1 MDIRSFIQKL
11 FSWMTARPAPGLTDG
26 NNDFTGGNDMNEDKT
41 IRLNFG
47 DKECLIAPYGYPV
60 APEAMRNYKKLDISS
75 SEKAQMSQ
83 FVQQIASRL
92 ETGESN
98 QSFYSVKWPD
108 GLPNMLT
115 PFTDGSGYMG
125 ALLNETGKIAAQ
137 SRLLPLN
144 PYLLIRAGFSLLAL
158 IEQFFLHGVH
168 QKLNVINQKLDE
180 ILEFLYGDKKAE
192 LLAAISF
199 TRYAYENFS
208 SIMEHEGQRNATI
221 QSLQSARMTA
231 MQDVEFYL
239 SDLHSRVSV
248 DKDKRFPDR
257 VSEMGRVTSKAIQSA
272 DCLDLSIQL
281 CMTANLLEIYYSQN
295 YDPKYLKYVE
305 NDVGNY
311 ISRCEKQMIGD
322 FNALKTSLDMQWRNK
337 ADWDKEKE
345 QVRDLIQQVE
355 QRLAPLMNDKGD
367 RLKEKLTT
375 ALRFLD
381 KETECCIGADGT
393 VYLKTEK

>member
-1 MDIRSFIQKL
+1 MDIRSLLQKL
-11 FSWMTARPAPGLTDG
+11 FRWMTIRPTSESTDG
-26 NNDFTGGNDMNEDKT
+26 NNDFTGGICMNEEKT

-47 DKECLIAPYGYPV
+47 DKECLIAPYEYPV
-60 APEAMRNYKKLDISS
+60 TPEILRHYKKLELSP
-75 SEKAQMSQ
+75 SEKTQMSQ
-83 FVQQIASRL
+83 FVQHISSAM
-92 ETGESN
+92 ENEESN
-98 QSFYSVKWPD
+98 QSFYAVKWPD

-115 PFTDGSGYMG
+115 PFTDGSSYMG
-125 ALLNETGKIAAQ
+125 TLLNESGKIAAQ
-137 SRLLPLN
+137 TRLMPLN

-158 IEQFFLHGVH
+158 ISQIFLWSVH
-168 QKLNVINQKLDE
+168 QKLNVINQKIDE

-208 SIMEHEGQRNATI
+208 SIMEHDGQRNATI

-248 DKDKRFPDR
+248 GKDKRFPDR
-257 VSEMGRVTSKAIQSA
+257 VSEMGRIVSKAIQSS

-295 YDPKYLKYVE
+295 YDPKYLRYVE
-305 NDVGNY
+305 NDVGSY

-322 FNALKTSLDMQWRNK
+322 FNALKANLETQERK
-337 ADWDKEKE
+337 KYDKEKK
-345 QVRDLIQQVE
+345 QVGEMIQQVE
-355 QRLAPLMNDKGD
+355 QKLAPLMNDKGD
-367 RLKEKLTT
+367 ELKAKLAT

-393 VYLKTEK
+393 TYLKTED